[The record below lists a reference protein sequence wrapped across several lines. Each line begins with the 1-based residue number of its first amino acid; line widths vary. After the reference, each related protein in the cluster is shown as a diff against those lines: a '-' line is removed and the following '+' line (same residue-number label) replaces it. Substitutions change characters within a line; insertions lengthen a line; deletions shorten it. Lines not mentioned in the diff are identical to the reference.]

1 MLKIEYE
8 SKYAE
13 EKTCRIV
20 EPIGLCNYSQRWHL
34 MAWCKLRSDYRDFR
48 LDRIVSLELI
58 NEFFTEKQHPSVE
71 EYLRLVNPMPN
82 EVTIS
87 ILVPK
92 ERVKYLDDSKYWYG
106 FVGQEDVG
114 GHVRM
119 QFANDE
125 LHGFAIWLLNTGS
138 FAKVEKPVELTSILQ
153 SFIKQMVSNYQ
164 ELL

>member
-1 MLKIEYE
+1 
-8 SKYAE
+8 
-13 EKTCRIV
+13 
-20 EPIGLCNYSQRWHL
+20 
-34 MAWCKLRSDYRDFR
+34 
-48 LDRIVSLELI
+48 
-58 NEFFTEKQHPSVE
+58 
-71 EYLRLVNPMPN
+71 
-82 EVTIS
+82 
-87 ILVPK
+87 
-92 ERVKYLDDSKYWYG
+92 KYLDDSKYWYG